1 MILDTECDMTSQNIP
16 DMPTEEEMVR
26 ILLNST
32 TPEHED
38 TSLNSQQL
46 PSQQTEVTVNEACV
60 VIWDTSSNRQ
70 WDLHG
75 RTFRMMHLY

>member
-1 MILDTECDMTSQNIP
+1 MILDTKCDMTSQIIP
-16 DMPTEEEMVR
+16 DMPTEEEIVH

-46 PSQQTEVTVNEACV
+46 PSQKTEVTANQACV
-60 VIWDTSSNRQ
+60 VIC
-70 WDLHG
+70 DLHS